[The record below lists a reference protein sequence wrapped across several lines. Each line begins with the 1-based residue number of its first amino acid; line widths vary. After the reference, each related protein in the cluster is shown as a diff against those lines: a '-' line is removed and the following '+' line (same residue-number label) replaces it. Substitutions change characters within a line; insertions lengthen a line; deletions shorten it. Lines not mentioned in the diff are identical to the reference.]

1 LGAGGLAATIG
12 GVPKPI
18 PKKSVRKSPAQTNKK
33 KMTSQVKPVRSTVNG
48 SIPKPVN
55 PSPNDHWVQLYVQLP
70 PTDHWR
76 IEDVP
81 KLSNGFVLETD
92 ISLETRLDL
101 QARDMQFRDGEP
113 IGGLRLFEACIEA
126 GYFPPI
132 SVLKK
137 FRSAIWKYLS
147 GEAKNLDEAF
157 GIKPTTRSRGYPF
170 KKAQQERDV
179 FLWGSMYML
188 KGEFHLSIPEAAK
201 MVYERYKAREWKIGS
216 NCIKMLT
223 RSDLQKRYSAEW
235 KKFRKR
241 YDGMSETFKI
251 NSKKEKQEILSR
263 FPYSSLPAKL
273 QKEHPGH
280 LKQISHN

>member
-1 LGAGGLAATIG
+1 M
-12 GVPKPI
+12 
-18 PKKSVRKSPAQTNKK
+18 PKKSSQKPPAQLSLPKK
-33 KMTSQVKPVRSTVNG
+33 ATRIKPLRSTGNG
-48 SIPKPVN
+48 ASPKPGN
-55 PSPNDHWVQLYVQLP
+55 TNTKGNTTQLYVRFP
-70 PTDHWR
+70 PSERWHM
-76 IEDVP
+76 EDVP
-81 KLSNGFVLETD
+81 ELPNGFIAETD
-92 ISLETRLDL
+92 IPLETRLDL
-101 QARDMQFRDGEP
+101 QAREIQFRDGEP

-170 KKAQQERDV
+170 KKAQQERDA
-179 FLWGSMYML
+179 FLCGSMYML
-188 KGEFHLSIPEAAK
+188 RCEFHLSIPEAAQ
-201 MVYERYKAREWKIGS
+201 MVYERYKARAWKIGS

-223 RSDLQKRYSAEW
+223 RSDLQKRYSVEW

-280 LKQISHN
+280 LKQISPN